1 MAEGRKGRRG
11 ASSHTVLEQE
21 MEVGGQVISGTAGL
35 QGGPLGPSSP
45 LRWYSCLRGLPTVSG
60 GRDEQNTEEEA
71 ACDLWI

>member
-1 MAEGRKGRRG
+1 
-11 ASSHTVLEQE
+11 

-45 LRWYSCLRGLPTVSG
+45 LRWYLCLRGLPTVSG
-60 GRDEQNTEEEA
+60 GHDEQNTEEEA